1 MDDCTTDGNAR
12 KKISFLGNNAHASS
26 EVAYRVMNAISDFTF
41 LVLLCSRSHPNEVL
55 MVFVFTFAILDSDCC
70 GGKCADNIQYAL
82 THSSID
88 STSSVTKEGQ
98 LPNNLTNAHIAVA
111 MTSNWYRCRCI
122 ERVRRARLTNFFQYR
137 NDIL

>member
-1 MDDCTTDGNAR
+1 MVYPAISFRRFVEQHQLNLTKAR
-12 KKISFLGNNAHASS
+12 HQVEMFDHINHRQTQKWMTARPMVMHKKISFLGNNAHASS

-41 LVLLCSRSHPNEVL
+41 LVFTLLEVPPINEVL

-88 STSSVTKEGQ
+88 SHHRS
-98 LPNNLTNAHIAVA
+98 P
-111 MTSNWYRCRCI
+111 
-122 ERVRRARLTNFFQYR
+122 RRASSQ
-137 NDIL
+137 